1 LKIIE
6 VDNYDQGLYDDRL
19 IATGLSDTVAITI
32 VYVRN
37 RHTPAGQGDVERQWH
52 CTDLQHHKRMLYNI
66 TSGCSTT
73 SQADALQHHKRML
86 YNITSGCSTTS
97 QADALRFWKE
107 VPDDYKLFTPRD
119 QQRLWGN

>member
-1 LKIIE
+1 MFATATPQ
-6 VDNYDQGLYDDRL
+6 QGKVTWN
-19 IATGLSDTVAITI
+19 ANGTAQT
-32 VYVRN
+32 
-37 RHTPAGQGDVERQWH
+37 
-52 CTDLQHHKRMLYNI
+52 YNI
-66 TSGCSTT
+66 TSGRPALPQQTT
-73 SQADALQHHKRML
+73 

>member
-52 CTDLQHHKRMLYNI
+52 CTPP
-66 TSGCSTT
+66 
-73 SQADALQHHKRML
+73 ADALQHHKRML